1 MSNELVAKSIGKY
14 FEDFNV
20 GDEFVTVA
28 RTVTESDVVTFAGLS
43 GDYNQLHTD
52 CEFAKQAGFGG
63 RVAHGFLG
71 LSIAS
76 GLTDR
81 TKYLEG
87 TALAV
92 LGVNWKFTGPIRLKD
107 TIKVKVVV
115 ENKRETKKSDRG
127 IVTFYM
133 AILNQ
138 KGEIVQEGQQTM
150 MVRRRI

>member
-1 MSNELVAKSIGKY
+1 MSDELVPKTMGQY
-14 FEDFNV
+14 FEEFNV
-20 GDEFVTVA
+20 GDQFVTVS
-28 RTVTESDVVTFAGLS
+28 RTVTEADVAIFAGLS

-52 CEFAKQAGFGG
+52 DEFAKKSAFGG

-87 TALAV
+87 TAMAV
-92 LGVNWKFTGPIRLKD
+92 LGINWKFTGPIRLGD

-115 ENKRETKKSDRG
+115 ENKRETKKPDRG

-138 KGEIVQEGQQTM
+138 NDGVVQEGQQTM
-150 MVRRRI
+150 MVRRKT